1 MPQEYE
7 QSGPSPQTAY
17 ILNVILPGAG
27 NIYFGQPIVGTVFV
41 LGILFAVFI
50 GFFGASAAM
59 LGIVI
64 ILISVVAAI
73 FTFGLSLLALPIGL
87 VFLMM
92 GGSRAPHR
100 LRDLAVQPD
109 RLGVAGAQQGEPR
122 GDPCMNVARAALLG
136 VCRPRVATFP
146 TQDAFP

>member
-1 MPQEYE
+1 MQEYE

-17 ILNVILPGAG
+17 ILNVILPGTG

-41 LGILFAVFI
+41 LGLLFAVFI

-92 GGSRAPHR
+92 GAGPLIAFVIWLFSLIVSELLVHNKANRA
-100 LRDLAVQPD
+100 VT
-109 RLGVAGAQQGEPR
+109 
-122 GDPCMNVARAALLG
+122 RA
-136 VCRPRVATFP
+136 
-146 TQDAFP
+146 